1 MKFRKYRKV
10 DISYI
15 MKEVICMKRRILTGF
30 VLCALTVSC
39 LLLASGC
46 GGDAEEAAPVI
57 NPIEITVSIDFPKKA
72 ELEDVSDEPFKI
84 EENSTVLE
92 AIQLYCNVADMPITV
107 ETTDGSVQ
115 GIGGVENGDYYSSR
129 IWQYKLNGEL
139 CTVAEAQQKL
149 QDGDVLEWVY
159 KSVKSEKDE

>member
-1 MKFRKYRKV
+1 
-10 DISYI
+10 
-15 MKEVICMKRRILTGF
+15 
-30 VLCALTVSC
+30 
-39 LLLASGC
+39 
-46 GGDAEEAAPVI
+46 
-57 NPIEITVSIDFPKKA
+57 
-72 ELEDVSDEPFKI
+72 
-84 EENSTVLE
+84 
-92 AIQLYCNVADMPITV
+92 MPITV